1 MKIQWQKPLI
11 DKRMIVVLLL
21 EVLLLISSLALYFDQ
36 QNSKLLQQVHD
47 PVMTVFMGAMPDRF
61 ASSQLW
67 WLLLW
72 VGFMSLPIFIC
83 AGVTDAYQRN
93 LYTFLSLRM
102 HRRLGAYIWPL
113 KQVVLREASLLLVM
127 GIAVGTL
134 THFFL
139 RTQQFGEAGLFII
152 LIIVSQTFLVVLE
165 AVLEGYFGPM
175 IGVVGTLT
183 IIFLSFLQMPLMPL
197 RFAIASTFAT
207 DPELLGAIGYQIILI
222 ILLLLIQLFYMPGRW
237 GRYGTGRE

>member
-165 AVLEGYFGPM
+165 AVLEGYF
-175 IGVVGTLT
+175 
-183 IIFLSFLQMPLMPL
+183 LS
-197 RFAIASTFAT
+197 
-207 DPELLGAIGYQIILI
+207 LI
-222 ILLLLIQLFYMPGRW
+222 HI
-237 GRYGTGRE
+237 

>member
-1 MKIQWQKPLI
+1 
-11 DKRMIVVLLL
+11 
-21 EVLLLISSLALYFDQ
+21 
-36 QNSKLLQQVHD
+36 
-47 PVMTVFMGAMPDRF
+47 
-61 ASSQLW
+61 
-67 WLLLW
+67 LLLW

-207 DPELLGAIGYQIILI
+207 DPQLLGAIGYQIILI

>member
-36 QNSKLLQQVHD
+36 QNSKLLRQVHD
-47 PVMTVFMGAMPDRF
+47 PVMTVFIGAMPDRF

-67 WLLLW
+67 WLFLW

-83 AGVTDAYQRN
+83 AGVTEAYQRN
-93 LYTFLSLRM
+93 LYKFLSLRM

-113 KQVVLREASLLLVM
+113 KQAVLREASVLLVM

-197 RFAIASTFAT
+197 RFAIGSTFAT
-207 DPELLGAIGYQIILI
+207 DPQLLGAIGYQIALI

>member
-47 PVMTVFMGAMPDRF
+47 PVMTVFIGAMPDRF

-93 LYTFLSLRM
+93 LYTFFSLRM

-197 RFAIASTFAT
+197 RFAIGSTFAT
-207 DPELLGAIGYQIILI
+207 DPQLLGATGYQIALI

-237 GRYGTGRE
+237 GQYGTGRE

>member
-83 AGVTDAYQRN
+83 AGVTD
-93 LYTFLSLRM
+93 
-102 HRRLGAYIWPL
+102 RRLGAYIWPL

-207 DPELLGAIGYQIILI
+207 DPQLLGAIGYQIILI

>member
-36 QNSKLLQQVHD
+36 QNSKLLRQVHD
-47 PVMTVFMGAMPDRF
+47 PVMTVFIGAMPDRF

-102 HRRLGAYIWPL
+102 AF
-113 KQVVLREASLLLVM
+113 KAS
-127 GIAVGTL
+127 GFEG
-134 THFFL
+134 
-139 RTQQFGEAGLFII
+139 GKPFIG
-152 LIIVSQTFLVVLE
+152 SGHCSRHTDTFLFE
-165 AVLEGYFGPM
+165 DA
-175 IGVVGTLT
+175 
-183 IIFLSFLQMPLMPL
+183 
-197 RFAIASTFAT
+197 AIWRGWLVHYSYYCESNVFS
-207 DPELLGAIGYQIILI
+207 GFRSGS
-222 ILLLLIQLFYMPGRW
+222 
-237 GRYGTGRE
+237 